1 MKRVAVAFAA
11 SIVLTLATGL
21 PIRADGLT
29 LATVS
34 CTDGTSFSASVDT
47 DTLTALQQSI
57 EAMTLYP
64 AGLNCTLGTAP
75 LLTAMGVAS
84 AWTATGFVVGGGR
97 FQMDCPSGGGTFWT
111 NFGLSA
117 HNVDGTTTGEVK
129 SGTFNLAIPDGPT
142 QCVGPSNFTSKPY
155 CLVISDEP
163 PGPPSSAWYAWFN
176 ATVKEVHGDFFT
188 NVAGLTPGSDN
199 NGAAVKD
206 TGNPGHQT
214 IGPDAIAPRPFKT
227 SCPATGDPAPD
238 APWGWHD
245 ALNGNITIHPQSQ
258 L

>member
-11 SIVLTLATGL
+11 SIVLTLATAL

-34 CTDGTSFSASVDT
+34 CSDGSSFSASVDA
-47 DTLTALQQSI
+47 DTLTGLQQAI

-64 AGLNCTLGTAP
+64 AGLSCTLGTAP
-75 LLTAMGVAS
+75 LLTALGVAS

-117 HNVDGTTTGEVK
+117 HNVDGTTTGAVD

-142 QCVGPSNFTSKPY
+142 QCVGPSNFTSKPN
-155 CLVISDEP
+155 CLIISDEP
-163 PGPPSSAWYAWFN
+163 PGPPSSAWFAWLN
-176 ATVKEVHGDFFT
+176 ATVSQVQGDFFT
-188 NVAGLTPGSDN
+188 NVAGLRPGGDA
-199 NGAAVKD
+199 GAAVKD

-214 IGPDAIAPRPFKT
+214 IGPDRIAPRPFKT
-227 SCPATGDPAPD
+227 SCSTTGDPAPD
-238 APWGWHD
+238 ATFGWHD
-245 ALNGNITIHPQSQ
+245 VLNGNITINPQSQ